1 MATGQFPVFQV
12 LEMETKKVYMY
23 EIQFFFTGAP
33 KCTVYIYDESLK
45 VAINVIDYY
54 HLPSYMY
61 DRNSR

>member
-1 MATGQFPVFQV
+1 
-12 LEMETKKVYMY
+12 VYMY
-23 EIQFFFTGAP
+23 EIQFFFTGAL
-33 KCTVYIYDESLK
+33 KYTMYIYDESLK